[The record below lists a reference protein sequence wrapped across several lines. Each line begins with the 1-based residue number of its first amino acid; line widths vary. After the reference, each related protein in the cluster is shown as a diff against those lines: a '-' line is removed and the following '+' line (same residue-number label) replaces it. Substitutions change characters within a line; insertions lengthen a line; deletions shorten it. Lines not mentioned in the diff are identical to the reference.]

1 MEGRTSRIATM
12 EPALRAVVEAVPGWS
27 TASSLDFGPIPGG
40 ITNRNFKVDVD
51 GASYVVRI
59 PGAGTELLGID
70 RGAEHAAARAAA
82 EAGVGPEVIGFL
94 PEHGSLITRFVDGR
108 PIDEE
113 AMSYPPMLQRVA
125 FNLRSLH
132 GSPSIPASFSPFRV
146 VERYRQV
153 AEGRGV
159 MVPPAYGQLLE
170 RARQIEEALGE
181 FSPRLCHNDLLNAN
195 FLRAE
200 DRIFLVDY
208 EYAGMGD
215 IFFDLANFSVN
226 HSFEDAADR
235 ALLEAYF
242 GDATGRDLA
251 RLKLMRVMSD
261 FREAMWGVV
270 QQGLS
275 TLQFD
280 YVGYARRHF
289 DRCRGAVEDERYG
302 RWLRG
307 AGEGR

>member
-1 MEGRTSRIATM
+1 M
-12 EPALRAVVEAVPGWS
+12 EPGLRAVVEAMPGWS
-27 TASSLDFGPIPGG
+27 AAPRLDFSPIPGG

-70 RGAEHAAARAAA
+70 REAEHSAARAAA
-82 EAGVGPEVIGFL
+82 EVEVGPEVIGFL
-94 PEHGSLITRFVDGR
+94 PEQGSLITRFVDGQA
-108 PIDEE
+108 IDEE
-113 AMSYPPMLQRVA
+113 TMSDPAMLRRVA
-125 FNLRSLH
+125 SGLRSLH
-132 GSPSIPASFSPFRV
+132 GSASIPASFSPFRV
-146 VERYRQV
+146 VERYREV

-159 MVPPAYGQLLE
+159 TVPSAYGELRE
-170 RARQIEEALGE
+170 RAREIEAALGA

-195 FLRAE
+195 FLRVGN
-200 DRIFLVDY
+200 RIFIVDY

-226 HSFEDAADR
+226 HSFEDAVNR
-235 ALLEAYF
+235 SLLEAYF
-242 GDATGRDLA
+242 GDATERDLA
-251 RLKLMRVMSD
+251 RLKLMRIMSD

-275 TLQFD
+275 TLEFD
-280 YVGYARRHF
+280 YVGYAKRHF
-289 DRCRGAVEDERYG
+289 DRCRRAVDDAPYD

>member
-1 MEGRTSRIATM
+1 M
-12 EPALRAVVEAVPGWS
+12 EPRLRVVVEAMPGWS
-27 TASSLDFGPIPGG
+27 TASRLDVSPIPGG
-40 ITNRNFKVDVD
+40 ITNRNFKVEVD

-70 RGAEHAAARAAA
+70 REAEHAAARAAA

-94 PEHGSLITRFVDGR
+94 PEFGSLITRFVEGR
-108 PIDEE
+108 GIAEK
-113 AMSYPPMLQRVA
+113 AMSDPSMLQRVA
-125 FNLRSLH
+125 SALRSLH
-132 GSPSIPASFSPFRV
+132 GSPNVPASFSPFRV
-146 VERYRQV
+146 VERYRGV
-153 AEGRGV
+153 AEGLGV
-159 MVPPAYGQLLE
+159 PVSPGYGELLQH
-170 RARQIEEALGE
+170 ARQIEQALGV
-181 FSPRLCHNDLLNAN
+181 FPPRLCHNDLLNAN
-195 FLRAE
+195 FLRAGN
-200 DRIFLVDY
+200 RIFIVDY

-226 HSFEDAADR
+226 HSFEDTADR

-242 GDATGRDLA
+242 GNATGSDLA
-251 RLKLMRVMSD
+251 RLKLMRIMSD

-275 TLQFD
+275 TLEFD
-280 YVGYARRHF
+280 YVGYAKRHF
-289 DRCRGAVEDERYG
+289 DRCRRALEDERYD

>member
-1 MEGRTSRIATM
+1 M
-12 EPALRAVVEAVPGWS
+12 EPGLRAVVEAMPGWS
-27 TASSLDFGPIPGG
+27 SAARLSFSPIPGG

-51 GASYVVRI
+51 GSSYVVRI

-82 EAGVGPEVIGFL
+82 AAGVGPEVIGFL

-108 PIDEE
+108 AIDERT
-113 AMSYPPMLQRVA
+113 MSDPPMLRRVTSA
-125 FNLRSLH
+125 LRSLH

-146 VERYRQV
+146 VERYREV
-153 AEGRGV
+153 AKSLRV
-159 MVPPAYGQLLE
+159 PVPPAHGELLE
-170 RARQIEEALGE
+170 RARQIEEALGA

-195 FLRAE
+195 FLRAGN
-200 DRIFLVDY
+200 RVFIVDY

-226 HSFEDAADR
+226 HSFEDAANR

-275 TLQFD
+275 TLEFD
-280 YVGYARRHF
+280 YVGYAQRHF
-289 DRCRGAVEDERYG
+289 DRCRGAVEDERYD

-307 AGEGR
+307 AREGR

>member
-1 MEGRTSRIATM
+1 M
-12 EPALRAVVEAVPGWS
+12 EPRLRAVVEAMPGWS
-27 TASSLDFGPIPGG
+27 AASSLGFSPIPGG

-51 GASYVVRI
+51 GSSYVVRI
-59 PGAGTELLGID
+59 PGARTELLGID

-94 PEHGSLITRFVDGR
+94 PEQGSLITRFVDGR
-108 PIDEE
+108 AIDEPT
-113 AMSYPPMLQRVA
+113 MSDPPMLRRVTFA
-125 FNLRSLH
+125 LRSLH

-146 VERYRQV
+146 VERYREL
-153 AEGRGV
+153 AESLGV
-159 MVPPAYGQLLE
+159 PVPPAYGELLE
-170 RARQIEEALGE
+170 RARQIEKALGA

-195 FLRAE
+195 FLRAGN
-200 DRIFLVDY
+200 RVFIVDY

-226 HSFEDAADR
+226 HSFEDTADR

-275 TLQFD
+275 TLEFD
-280 YVGYARRHF
+280 YVGYAQRHF